1 MLLGEAYDKANEL
14 HAAHV
19 PDQMTSGRQSG
30 VDLKPPQAAVGK
42 SLHLDSRI
50 LNDLRPFGAFC
61 SDQRGRLFRSI
72 RATLEAEGSQ
82 PFFHV
87 CKLNQ
92 LCNLTIEKRKYIVRR
107 SGWCN
112 HPEPRIADDVGQ
124 TRFTH
129 GRNLRQ
135 CGQSDPAGHRQPA
148 QTALVHLRHRAR
160 RRAEGNGRV
169 AAESGS
175 DGGACAI
182 ERNVDEIK
190 SERGAEELGR
200 EMRCRAD
207 AG

>member
-1 MLLGEAYDKANEL
+1 MLLGEAYDKENEL

-72 RATLEAEGSQ
+72 RATLEAEGSK

-92 LCNLTIEKRKYIVRR
+92 LRDLTIEKRKYIVRR

-112 HPEPRIADDVGQ
+112 HPELRFADDAA
-124 TRFTH
+124 RKDH
-129 GRNLRQ
+129 GDLAANQ
-135 CGQSDPAGHRQPA
+135 F
-148 QTALVHLRHRAR
+148 R
-160 RRAEGNGRV
+160 R
-169 AAESGS
+169 
-175 DGGACAI
+175 
-182 ERNVDEIK
+182 
-190 SERGAEELGR
+190 
-200 EMRCRAD
+200 
-207 AG
+207 